1 MSKVLDD
8 DCLVPLSGG
17 TSGIF
22 NLEETLLSWK
32 ATAFVEHKAW
42 PNVSAAAEE
51 ISKYKAAC
59 DLAIHIAKHVFLQHK
74 AFSHLPKNNP
84 VEPARLKTWADSG
97 LTLVKPFVE
106 ELTLAKFESNFL
118 KPIQDELA
126 SLYSKGLESVAP
138 LVSKCAKG
146 LLGTGIGK
154 QVRAE
159 TMQRIPSSHM
169 LGDVVDKFLQA
180 GCNTC
185 VCYPDFPALQCS
197 SLLLLFSI

>member
-8 DCLVPLSGG
+8 DCLVQLSGG

-32 ATAFVEHKAW
+32 AAAFVGHKAW
-42 PNVSAAAEE
+42 SNVPAAAEE

-74 AFSHLPKNNP
+74 AFSHLPARNP

-97 LTLVKPFVE
+97 LTLVQPFVE
-106 ELTLAKFESNFL
+106 ELTLAKFEANFL

-138 LVSKCAKG
+138 LVSKCCKG
-146 LLGTGIGK
+146 LLSTGIGK
-154 QVRAE
+154 Q
-159 TMQRIPSSHM
+159 
-169 LGDVVDKFLQA
+169 FLLKL
-180 GCNTC
+180 CKE
-185 VCYPDFPALQCS
+185 F
-197 SLLLLFSI
+197 LLLTS